1 MLDRYPKSS
10 SQQLIRAI
18 TLTKVLAATPQDLL
32 LLASVRRRF
41 QLGLVA
47 FVAVSDVRRPRR
59 RRLGPPSA

>member
-32 LLASVRRRF
+32 LLARAARS
-41 QLGLVA
+41 LTAPLSSA
-47 FVAVSDVRRPRR
+47 CA
-59 RRLGPPSA
+59 GPAAAG